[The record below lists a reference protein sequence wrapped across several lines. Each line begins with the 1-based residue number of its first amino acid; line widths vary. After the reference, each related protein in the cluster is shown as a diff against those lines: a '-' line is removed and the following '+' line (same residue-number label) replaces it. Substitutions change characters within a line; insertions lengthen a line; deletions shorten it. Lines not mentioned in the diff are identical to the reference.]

1 MRARRAMRLSLLLA
15 SLAAVALATAESASA
30 GQYVIRNCNVPGQAR
45 AGVGPWKWLI
55 SGNLFANNDCAGGGG
70 FGVNAG
76 TMAPGDFGNVYLELP
91 PEIGL
96 RRIRLW
102 MIARLAGT
110 GSMQVVAHSGNSTST
125 GPTVPVF
132 ASPGGQTL
140 TTPFVNAFSAET
152 RVFGIFAT
160 CTADAGVNCSPNATN
175 VLDIKGA
182 EATLEEGIP
191 PSASVDGGELFS
203 AGPQSAIRGLT
214 YGAVDPQSGVA
225 KVVAVLGGT
234 IAGTADFASECAY
247 ADLAACPPSKSG
259 SIAVD
264 TRKVPDGL
272 YPVSLRVTDAAGN
285 EQTVQSPTAIQVANG
300 AAGAPSGS
308 GATTNARVIASFAA
322 NRRATLTVGYGR
334 RAVVRGRVVGA
345 GGERLGGVSLSAEE
359 RPAAGGTG
367 ARQGTLT
374 TKADGTFTYTLR
386 RGTSRTLLFS
396 YQNVVK
402 RLKLRVKASATLRV
416 GLSGILVRY
425 RGRVLSKPLPRKGKL
440 VEIQGR
446 APGAG
451 WKTFARRRTTRTGN
465 YSGTYRLRV
474 HRPGVRLQ
482 FRVLVPSETKY
493 PFVAHAGAAVKR
505 IVR

>member
-1 MRARRAMRLSLLLA
+1 MRLSLLLA
-15 SLAAVALATAESASA
+15 SLAAIALATAESASA
-30 GQYVIRNCNVPGQAR
+30 GQYVIRNCNVPGDHTRPIGPWRWIAS
-45 AGVGPWKWLI
+45 AGTFGYDNCGVGE
-55 SGNLFANNDCAGGGG
+55 G
-70 FGVNAG
+70 FGIAAG
-76 TMAPGDFGNVYLELP
+76 TM
-91 PEIGL
+91 PEGSAGQVVVETGVDSGIVL
-96 RRIRLW
+96 RRVRVWLV
-102 MIARLAGT
+102 ARLSDT
-110 GSMQVVAHSGNSTST
+110 GSTMYLAASSGNAS
-125 GPTVPVF
+125 F
-132 ASPGGQTL
+132 ATPAEGIFQTPGGNTL
-140 TTPFVNAFSAET
+140 STPYVSPLFADNTV
-152 RVFGIFAT
+152 VFLLLVSCSI
-160 CTADAGVNCSPNATN
+160 DAGACTPSATN
-175 VLDIKGA
+175 ILEIRGA
-182 EATLEEGIP
+182 EATLEENIAPTG
-191 PSASVDGGELFS
+191 SVDGGELMS
-203 AGPQSAIRGLT
+203 AGAQAGVRALEYT
-214 YGAVDPQSGVA
+214 VRDPQSGVA
-225 KVVAVLGGT
+225 RIAITVGKTVV
-234 IAGTADFASECAY
+234 GTADFASECAY

-308 GATTNARVIASFAA
+308 GAATNARVIASFAA
-322 NRRATLTVGYGR
+322 NRHATLTVGYGR

-345 GGERLGGVSLSAEE
+345 GGERLGGISLNAEE